1 MVVLSVLQ
9 LNLKMW
15 SVVMLLHEERG
26 EQRDLGGKD
35 RSFCCYCF
43 FLWLEQP
50 MSNLIS
56 PFSYLV
62 PLSALGQ
69 SRALSSD
76 VEQCL
81 MFLKQ
86 MLARNLQLFVW
97 ECDCFGK
104 QDNFNLG
111 HHIMYLCHYIIFL
124 EMKPQFLYT
133 CTEKHHVVSV
143 MWLLAPLNVH
153 FSVICVEQIIWF
165 PLRTSCVD
173 GRLSLHHDS

>member
-1 MVVLSVLQ
+1 MLWCYCTKRGVNKGIWEGKTEVFVVIV
-9 LNLKMW
+9 
-15 SVVMLLHEERG
+15 
-26 EQRDLGGKD
+26 
-35 RSFCCYCF
+35 SFCDLNSRCLIL
-43 FLWLEQP
+43 FLLC
-50 MSNLIS
+50 L
-56 PFSYLV
+56 SYLV

-69 SRALSSD
+69 SRASSSD

-111 HHIMYLCHYIIFL
+111 HHIMYLCNYIIFS

-133 CTEKHHVVSV
+133 CTEKHRVVSV
-143 MWLLAPLNVH
+143 VWLLAPLNYNCVPYNVH

-173 GRLSLHHDS
+173 GGLSLHHDS